1 MRAQGTPAEPAEKNA
16 DPATGGDAVRRLLPR
31 GRRDGP
37 PAATGPPLVA
47 VAGMFDDEIR
57 AEQSAAAL
65 QVWARANRKLG
76 VGPVAVVARK
86 RSGATSYRPQS
97 LTTPRRGALRGL
109 LTGLV
114 LFALPAAGAAGLAM
128 WALGS
133 VVFGLFGLIGVVPS
147 GQVGSLTL
155 TATVVGAALAA
166 LLSGAVGALIGCLVG
181 LLWGLVDVNLHGL
194 GRTEVSRTL
203 ALLPPGSAATIV
215 QTASPS
221 APLVT
226 EELARLGGVEVAESA
241 TPGVETPATTTERT
255 T

>member
-16 DPATGGDAVRRLLPR
+16 DPATGGNAVRRLLPR
-31 GRRDGP
+31 VRRDGP
-37 PAATGPPLVA
+37 PATTGPPLVA

-57 AEQSAAAL
+57 AEQ
-65 QVWARANRKLG
+65 
-76 VGPVAVVARK
+76 
-86 RSGATSYRPQS
+86 
-97 LTTPRRGALRGL
+97 
-109 LTGLV
+109 
-114 LFALPAAGAAGLAM
+114 PAAGAAGLAM